1 MHCIALDPVNCFVV
15 CAHCCRVDS
24 RTSFSV
30 WLCEQHNI
38 VNKKIGKPSFPCTME
53 KLDERW
59 RKGKPACW
67 GEDAD
72 EEATPSSLGRDL

>member
-1 MHCIALDPVNCFVV
+1 MCDAD
-15 CAHCCRVDS
+15 RVDS
-24 RTSFSV
+24 RASFSE

-38 VNKKIGKPSFPCTME
+38 VNKKIGKPLFPCTME

-59 RKGKPACW
+59 RKGRPACW

-72 EEATPSSLGRDL
+72 EEAIPASLGQDL